1 MKNQSPSQVAF
12 PQAEVYIN
20 IQSHSCKHKTL
31 QEFNKHSLN
40 DRCNKTLMYI
50 TDN

>member
-20 IQSHSCKHKTL
+20 IQSFMQTQNTSRI
-31 QEFNKHSLN
+31 Q
-40 DRCNKTLMYI
+40 
-50 TDN
+50 